1 MRFISLM
8 TVTWLLL
15 VSQCWASEPAPK
27 HSKIEKL
34 MQEVNAAKEQAGEHR
49 KIILVTEPATFLE
62 GNVSYNSE
70 IVVTLPPPNGSQD
83 YDYAI
88 KAHELFHIILNSRG
102 FVGIGFS
109 PAPNAANLFP
119 P

>member
-49 KIILVTEPATFLE
+49 KIILVARAAKRIPA
-62 GNVSYNSE
+62 NVKSASN
-70 IVVTLPPPNGSQD
+70 VTT
-83 YDYAI
+83 
-88 KAHELFHIILNSRG
+88 
-102 FVGIGFS
+102 
-109 PAPNAANLFP
+109 
-119 P
+119 